1 VESTPVSNT
10 RQAFAVAGLVA
21 LAWAAAPV
29 AGAQPPIRIGASLAL
44 TGSYVVFGQNQHR
57 GYKLC
62 EKHVNEKGG
71 VLGRKIEFV
80 LYDDQ
85 SEPATGVRLYERL
98 ITQDKV
104 DVVIG
109 PYSSPITEAVADVN
123 EKFKMP
129 MVAPGAAATSIFKRG
144 RKFVFMVLPPGE
156 VDLEG
161 LIDIAAR
168 KGLKTVAVIHQ
179 DVIAARATAQGAIEL
194 GKKKGLE
201 VVLVEAYPQGTTDF
215 SALLAK
221 VRAANPDVLAAAT
234 YFEDT
239 VAITRQM
246 KDLSVNP
253 KMYGLTTGVDS
264 LRFYELLGRTAEFVY
279 GVTPWVP
286 ELVEL
291 RAGGLIP
298 IARQYPGAREFVE
311 SYKKEFPG
319 ADLSYHSAAGYGG
332 CQILIEAIRRAGS
345 LDSGKLREAIL
356 KTDRNTVFG
365 GFRVGRDGLQIAHKM
380 VMFQWQD
387 GKKVIVWPEEL
398 APGKPRFP
406 TPPWSQRQ

>member
-1 VESTPVSNT
+1 VSNT
-10 RQAFAVAGLVA
+10 RKAFAVAGLVA

-29 AGAQPPIRIGASLAL
+29 AEAQPPIRIGASLAL

-85 SEPATGVRLYERL
+85 SEPTTGVRFYERL

-144 RKFVFMVLPPGE
+144 RKFVFMVLPPAE

-179 DVIAARATAQGAIEL
+179 DVIVARATAQGAIEL

-201 VVLVEAYPQGTTDF
+201 VVLVEAYPQGTSDF

-221 VRAANPDVLAAAT
+221 VRAANPDVLAAVT

-311 SYKKEFPG
+311 SYKREFPG
-319 ADLSYHSAAGYGG
+319 ADFSYHSAAGYGG
-332 CQILIEAIRRAGS
+332 CQILVEAIRRAGS
-345 LDSGKLREAIL
+345 LDSRKLREAIL
-356 KTDRNTVFG
+356 KIDRNTVFG
-365 GFRVGRDGLQIAHKM
+365 GFRVDRDGLQIAHKM
-380 VMFQWQD
+380 LMFQWQD

-406 TPPWSQRQ
+406 TPPWSQRP